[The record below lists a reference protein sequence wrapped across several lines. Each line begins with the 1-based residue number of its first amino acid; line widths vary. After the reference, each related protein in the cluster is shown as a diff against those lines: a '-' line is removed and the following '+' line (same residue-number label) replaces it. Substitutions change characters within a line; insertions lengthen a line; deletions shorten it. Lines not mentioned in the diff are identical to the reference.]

1 MVGAAALASTAA
13 LAAAQP
19 TADPHGVQPER
30 PTVATHAGVVAPGWI
45 EIETGAERDG
55 YGGIAYGIVSPT
67 NVKIGLGHR
76 AQLNVLGNVYRGAP
90 SVGGSRIGVGEVT
103 VGVKL
108 RLLEHAPV
116 VSDLAILPAVKLP
129 TGSAANGF
137 GTGTTDASL
146 LLISSRTIGR
156 VAVDL
161 NAGVTWRSGD
171 GTGTPRA
178 ATVWTASF
186 GGPVTARVG
195 WVAEAFGYPG
205 THGVAGSASSV
216 ALLTGPTFLLRPWL
230 ALDAGTIVPLAGPQP
245 HALYAGLVW
254 NIGCVRV
261 ARRCH
266 P

>member
-1 MVGAAALASTAA
+1 MLARGTTA
-13 LAAAQP
+13 AAAQGTP
-19 TADPHGVQPER
+19 DPHTVQPER
-30 PTVATHAGVVAPGWI
+30 PTVATHAGVVAPGWV
-45 EIETGAERDG
+45 EVETGGERDA
-55 YGGIAYGIVSPT
+55 YGAAAYGIVSPT
-67 NVKIGLGHR
+67 SVKFGLAHR
-76 AQLNVLGNVYRGAP
+76 AQLNVLANVYRGAP
-90 SVGGSRIGVGEVT
+90 SIGGSQVGVGDVT

-116 VSDLAILPAVKLP
+116 VHDLAILPAVKLP
-129 TGSAANGF
+129 TDSVASGF

-146 LLISSRTIGR
+146 LLISSRTVGP

-161 NAGVTWRSGD
+161 NAGVTWRNGN
-171 GTGTPRA
+171 GAEVPRT

-186 GGPVTARVG
+186 GVPVTARLG

-205 THGVAGSASSV
+205 THGAAGATPSV
-216 ALLTGPTFLLRPWL
+216 AVLTGPTFLVRSWL

-254 NIGCVRV
+254 NLGCVRP

-266 P
+266 S